1 MSQHH
6 TRLLSLALQHGK
18 AEMVEDLLAEV
29 NCVPCG
35 PIIGHDR
42 LKCCSSLSNL
52 IGRLD

>member
-6 TRLLSLALQHGK
+6 TRLLSLALQHGQ
-18 AEMVEDLLAEV
+18 AWEDGDLPAGA

-42 LKCCSSLSNL
+42 LKRCSSLSNL